1 MDHNSGVTGFTVVEA
16 VAVPEP
22 SSATLLGLCSLAWLH
37 RRKRRESE
45 KAPGESEKAPGALNL
60 SRSAGGCEKLEL

>member
-45 KAPGESEKAPGALNL
+45 KAPGALNL